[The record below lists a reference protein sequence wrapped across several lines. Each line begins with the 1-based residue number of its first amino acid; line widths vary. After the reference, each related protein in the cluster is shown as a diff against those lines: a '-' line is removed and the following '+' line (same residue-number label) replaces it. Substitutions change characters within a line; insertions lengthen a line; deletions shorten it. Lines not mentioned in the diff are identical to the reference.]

1 MITFKEFLLL
11 LIGAFL
17 GLISSFLTTIFNRSL
32 DKLGR
37 LRIYHKVVNLKFS
50 NETWGFFRNSGGT
63 YFQIPI
69 WLEFQN
75 NSDVPKI
82 IRDVNIYL
90 YKSGMKLCNMA
101 QINFQDVNNE
111 RIYYGDEGV
120 YSFSVGPRSI
130 KKVDLLFSIK
140 QKDFELQ
147 TGCND
152 FDEIRISF
160 FGSKN
165 KERVYKLLSIDQCWK
180 IGELPRKNEWAKL
193 R

>member
-1 MITFKEFLLL
+1 M
-11 LIGAFL
+11 
-17 GLISSFLTTIFNRSL
+17 
-32 DKLGR
+32 
-37 LRIYHKVVNLKFS
+37 
-50 NETWGFFRNSGGT
+50 
-63 YFQIPI
+63 
-69 WLEFQN
+69 
-75 NSDVPKI
+75 
-82 IRDVNIYL
+82 
-90 YKSGMKLCNMA
+90 CNMA

-111 RIYYGDEGV
+111 RIYYGDGGV

-147 TGCND
+147 TGCSD

-160 FGSKN
+160 FDSKN

-180 IGELPRKNEWAKL
+180 IGELPRKNEWAKI